1 LMDLVDR
8 GLHAAAN
15 IVFNRYLTEARRVHD
30 LDALA
35 ALPLFMSVR
44 AAIRAKV
51 NAARHR
57 QKGDDPELVKK
68 AREYAAL
75 AQKFLA
81 PVQAK
86 LVAIGGLSGTGK
98 SVLARALAPALSPL
112 PGAVILRSDV
122 ERKTLFGIDETERL
136 PERAYSVETTIR
148 VYKGLAE
155 KARRVTAA
163 GYSAIVDAVFALPVE
178 RSEIAKSAN
187 SAKFD
192 GLFLVASL
200 DDRVA
205 RVGNRGRDASDAD
218 ADVARKQEEF
228 DLGRVAW
235 SKVDASGT
243 PEETLLR
250 AEGMLKLR

>member
-1 LMDLVDR
+1 M
-8 GLHAAAN
+8 
-15 IVFNRYLTEARRVHD
+15 FNRYLTEARRVHD

-35 ALPLFMSVR
+35 ALPLFMSFR

-57 QKGDDPELVKK
+57 QKGDDPELIKK
-68 AREYAAL
+68 ARDYAAL
-75 AQKFLA
+75 AQTSLA

-86 LVAIGGLSGTGK
+86 LVAVGGLSGTGK

-122 ERKTLFGIDETERL
+122 ERNTLFGIDETERL
-136 PERAYSVETTIR
+136 PERAYSVEPRSGFTR
-148 VYKGLAE
+148 GLRN
-155 KARRVTAA
+155 ARRVTAS

-187 SAKFD
+187 GAEFD

-200 DDRVA
+200 DDRLE

-228 DLGRVAW
+228 DLAASHGRR
-235 SKVDASGT
+235 STHPYSGGDASARGG
-243 PEETLLR
+243 E
-250 AEGMLKLR
+250 A